1 MEPLLNAMQFIQGKR
16 KESKDHWEL
25 IKRHGFP
32 DVGKFDLMD
41 EEGEIELP
49 VPTGK
54 QIKTNFVGK
63 NLANYDGIIVLSHF
77 KGHMMGGFGGAMKN
91 TSIGIASGH
100 GKLYI
105 HGAGDQKVGFEC
117 EQDKFLEAMADAVK
131 SVMDY
136 KKDKIVF
143 INVMKD
149 MSIDCDC
156 DSNPH
161 PPELKDI
168 GMLASL
174 DPVALD
180 QACVDLIYKSN
191 DKGKASLIKRM
202 EEKHAIHI
210 LETGEELGIG
220 SRKYDLIE
228 LDEVVC
234 C

>member
-1 MEPLLNAMQFIQGKR
+1 
-16 KESKDHWEL
+16 
-25 IKRHGFP
+25 
-32 DVGKFDLMD
+32 
-41 EEGEIELP
+41 
-49 VPTGK
+49 
-54 QIKTNFVGK
+54 
-63 NLANYDGIIVLSHF
+63 
-77 KGHMMGGFGGAMKN
+77 
-91 TSIGIASGH
+91 
-100 GKLYI
+100 
-105 HGAGDQKVGFEC
+105 
-117 EQDKFLEAMADAVK
+117 MADAVK

-191 DKGKASLIKRM
+191 DDIISYLCI
-202 EEKHAIHI
+202 
-210 LETGEELGIG
+210 
-220 SRKYDLIE
+220 
-228 LDEVVC
+228 VN
-234 C
+234 